1 VDIEPHIAKTVQLIP
16 DDELRPLLAAMV
28 QNLRMTNGMDHLM
41 SQFPVL
47 ARHWQEPQ
55 HHDWNP

>member
-16 DDELRPLLAAMV
+16 ADELRPLLAAMV
-28 QNLRMTNGMDHLM
+28 QQFRMTNGMDHLT

-47 ARHWQEPQ
+47 AKHWQEPP
-55 HHDWNP
+55 HHNWSP

>member
-1 VDIEPHIAKTVQLIP
+1 MEIERHIARTVQLIP
-16 DDELRPLLAAMV
+16 DGELRPLLAAMV
-28 QNLRMTNGMDHLM
+28 QQFRMTNGMDHLT

-55 HHDWNP
+55 HYDWNP